1 MEQLLVSDGTDNAT
15 LTKKN
20 VGETEKRNDTW
31 LLELK
36 IHESNEE
43 RSRRMLEAAAHTVSI
58 SGGGN
63 IEYWIENISEEDNA
77 VPVAAGYSPFRD
89 LRVLSRGL
97 PALPAEIET
106 RGFTKSDPDEIIRI
120 NNAAFDWHPEQSGMT
135 IESLTETQSEAW
147 YADEDFRILETNNE
161 LRGFCWMKIH
171 VPTNSTLKKGEIYV
185 IAVDPSF
192 QGQGLGRQLALSG
205 LEWLSKKKIR
215 EVFLYVESDNYPAL
229 KTYDSLGFEHIST
242 NRCFHESLV
251 QEAKYHFVFQSPRRS
266 FLSKLHYQ
274 FRRKQV
280 IVPLLR
286 MLLER
291 MKDDTV

>member
-89 LRVLSRGL
+89 LRILSRGL

-120 NNAAFDWHPEQSGMT
+120 NNAAFDWHPEQSGIT

-185 IAVDPSF
+185 IAIDPSF

-242 NRCFHESLV
+242 NRCF
-251 QEAKYHFVFQSPRRS
+251 Q
-266 FLSKLHYQ
+266 
-274 FRRKQV
+274 
-280 IVPLLR
+280 R
-286 MLLER
+286 MIR
-291 MKDDTV
+291 QDNS

>member
-89 LRVLSRGL
+89 LRILSRGL
-97 PALPAEIET
+97 PALTAEIET

-120 NNAAFDWHPEQSGMT
+120 NNAMFPKSGT
-135 IESLTETQSEAW
+135 T
-147 YADEDFRILETNNE
+147 
-161 LRGFCWMKIH
+161 
-171 VPTNSTLKKGEIYV
+171 
-185 IAVDPSF
+185 VDPNISI
-192 QGQGLGRQLALSG
+192 LSVPVG
-205 LEWLSKKKIR
+205 GVNCTITL
-215 EVFLYVESDNYPAL
+215 
-229 KTYDSLGFEHIST
+229 DSVDSIIS
-242 NRCFHESLV
+242 
-251 QEAKYHFVFQSPRRS
+251 
-266 FLSKLHYQ
+266 
-274 FRRKQV
+274 
-280 IVPLLR
+280 
-286 MLLER
+286 
-291 MKDDTV
+291 